1 MRSKAKQSR
10 TRRECAAKMAFD
22 PTTKFLLL
30 TDNEIARQSADPPK
44 PLKQADPKGNPNGR
58 NRPAK
63 SKTIRPLG
71 YQPCRAGCSAGLPQR
86 VLRSAAPPDLC
97 AVHSVAALL
106 SLSLGVALRRS
117 LAQQH
122 FGSAVVF
129 IPGSAAHFTESNAHE
144 VQQCAIPVRLPALSC
159 LARVSE

>member
-1 MRSKAKQSR
+1 MRSEAKQSR

-30 TDNEIARQSADPPK
+30 TDNEIARQSTDHPK
-44 PLKQADPKGNPNGR
+44 PLEQTDPKGNPNGR

-63 SKTIRPLG
+63 SNTIRPLG
-71 YQPCRAGCSAGLPQR
+71 YQPCRAGYSAGLPQR

-106 SLSLGVALRRS
+106 SLSRRCAAQEPCAAALRQRS
-117 LAQQH
+117 RVHPRQCGALYRVECAR
-122 FGSAVVF
+122 GAAVRDSRSS
-129 IPGSAAHFTESNAHE
+129 PRA
-144 VQQCAIPVRLPALSC
+144 
-159 LARVSE
+159 